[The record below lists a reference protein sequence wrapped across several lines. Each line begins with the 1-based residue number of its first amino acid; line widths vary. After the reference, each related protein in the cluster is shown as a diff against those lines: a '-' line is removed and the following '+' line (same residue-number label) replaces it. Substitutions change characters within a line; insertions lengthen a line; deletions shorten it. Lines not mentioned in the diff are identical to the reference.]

1 MFQRI
6 LWLNDLDPGAQSAR
20 PWLERR
26 AHIDPDVQVW
36 VVAVGE
42 GRRAGVEAA
51 AAALRTA
58 RVAAEARELPGRPAE
73 AAAVLVAEHAV
84 QLVVVGQ
91 GQKKPLDRWLRGG
104 VARRLLR
111 GTAAS
116 LLMVAPGAPS
126 AFADVVMGVAD
137 DDGSVE
143 HLWDAAQAVAPGA
156 AVRVVG
162 VLVPA
167 ESDTGR
173 DEVFDRLLAR
183 VRDAAGGTLPPGW
196 SVEVVA
202 ASDTLEGM
210 LYAAAQAELLVL
222 ATGEGRAGGVEA
234 AVAEGAVEGAPCSV
248 LVLR

>member
-1 MFQRI
+1 VFQRI
-6 LWLNDLDPGAQSAR
+6 LWLNDLDPGAQAAR

-26 AHIDPDVQVW
+26 ALVDPDAQVW

-42 GRRAGVEAA
+42 GRRAGIEAA
-51 AAALRTA
+51 AAALRGA

-73 AAAVLVAEHAV
+73 AAGVLVAEHAV

-91 GQKKPLDRWLRGG
+91 GQKKPLDRWLGGG

-116 LLMVAPGAPS
+116 MLVVAPGAPA
-126 AFADVVMGVAD
+126 AFADVVLVVAD
-137 DDGSVE
+137 DDRT
-143 HLWDAAQAVAPGA
+143 LDTAWAAVNAVAPGA

-162 VLVPA
+162 VLVPNGGA
-167 ESDTGR
+167 STTE
-173 DEVFDRLLAR
+173 EVFDRLAAR
-183 VRDAAGGTLPPGW
+183 VRDAAGGALPPGW

-202 ASDTLEGM
+202 ASEVLEGV
-210 LYAAAQAELLVL
+210 LYAAARCELLVL
-222 ATGEGRAGGVEA
+222 ASGEGRAGAVDA
-234 AVAEGAVEGAPCSV
+234 ADAEGAVEDASCSV